1 MALAVLAVSVV
12 FPLIV
17 SVLVGCPF
25 DPVNVVALS
34 HREVIS
40 DATSD
45 ALDLISDAAAD
56 ASDRASDATDVPQD
70 SAFEATSPPADVK
83 EEYAAAPPV
92 ATSEAM
98 EVASLA
104 MLVARDSPPDTA
116 VWAIPMASLT
126 TSGAGVVREG
136 VARRAVVRRRE
147 VRAYFILVVVWWF
160 CIGWVVVV

>member
-70 SAFEATSPPADVK
+70 STFEATSPPADV
-83 EEYAAAPPV
+83 
-92 ATSEAM
+92 M